1 MRAALAPAEQADV
14 RVACERIE
22 SLLAAF
28 GSIASP
34 RIAQEQAEELA
45 RTLVGLYGE
54 GLRRVLTITYDAL
67 VERGESD
74 RADELFARLVDDKF
88 VEALLCLH
96 GMHPVSIE
104 DRVRDALD
112 AVRPYLKSHEGGV
125 EVASIDDGVVL
136 LRLEGNCK
144 GCPSSTATVK
154 LAVERAILERVPEIR
169 EVRAEEAAPQAK
181 PVYDDCVVNL
191 DDVLLHA

>member
-1 MRAALAPAEQADV
+1 MPAAAPAEHADV
-14 RVACERIE
+14 RAASERIE
-22 SLLAAF
+22 ALLAGF

-34 RIAQEQAEELA
+34 RIAREQAEELV

-54 GLRRVLTITYDAL
+54 GLRRVLTIVYDAL
-67 VERGESD
+67 GERG
-74 RADELFARLVDDKF
+74 DEVFARLVDDKF

-96 GMHPVSIE
+96 GMHPVSVE

-125 EVASIDDGVVL
+125 QVASIDDGVVT